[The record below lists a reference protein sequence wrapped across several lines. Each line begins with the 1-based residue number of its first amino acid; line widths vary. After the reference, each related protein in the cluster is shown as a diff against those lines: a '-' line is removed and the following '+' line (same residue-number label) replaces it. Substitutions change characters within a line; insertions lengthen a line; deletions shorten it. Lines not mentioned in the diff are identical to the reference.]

1 MTIEEILAGESKNV
15 EFKVQR
21 PDKSMKYMKTVVAF
35 ANGKGGRII
44 FGIDDKTREVV
55 GIPDDKVFREIDAI
69 TNAISDSC
77 EPTIIPDV
85 YLQNINDKP
94 VIVAEIRTGRRKP
107 YYIKAEGWR
116 MVYIFEFLEQHAL
129 LTVIC
134 QENYIM
140 NAMLVLLIQ

>member
-21 PDKSMKYMKTVVAF
+21 PDKSIKYMKTVVAF
-35 ANGKGGRII
+35 ANGRGGQII

-55 GIPDDKVFREIDAI
+55 GVPEDRVFQEIDAI

-94 VIVAEIRTGRRKP
+94 VIVAEIRAGRQKP
-107 YYIKAEGWR
+107 YYIKSEGLENG
-116 MVYIFEFLEQHAL
+116 VYIRASGTTRPADRDMSRE
-129 LTVIC
+129 
-134 QENYIM
+134 YI
-140 NAMLVLLIQ
+140 L

>member
-55 GIPDDKVFREIDAI
+55 GIPEDKVFREIDAI

-94 VIVAEIRTGRRKP
+94 VIVAEIRRDVGNHIILRQR
-107 YYIKAEGWR
+107 GWR
-116 MVYIFEFLEQHAL
+116 MAYISSFWNN
-129 LTVIC
+129 TPC
-134 QENYIM
+134 
-140 NAMLVLLIQ
+140 